1 MYEDNHSPNE
11 QNPSYTGQPGYSA
24 TNSSAQQPGQ
34 ASDGSSAYS
43 QYASQVSTYSQNPAP
58 DPAAVN
64 TNRNYSQYASQASG
78 YTQNSS
84 QTSGYTQN
92 ASQGATAYSQNSSA
106 AYGAGAASQTA
117 SAYTQNT
124 AQASGYTQ
132 STPQNTSAPKHEAPR
147 HSRFGKV
154 MMAVC
159 MGLLFGLF
167 AGAGFIAVV
176 HFAGPIQSGSAQVQD
191 VSTSEKDTLT
201 FNEPAVTSLND
212 ASDETV
218 VRVLT
223 TEESDITD
231 VVTKVMPSMVS
242 ITEYFT
248 YTGNYWGQVYSEDTE
263 ASGSGIIIGETD
275 DEYIIVTNYHVIEEA
290 DDMVVTFIN
299 NEDATAHLKGTDP
312 SKDIAVISVLK
323 DDLDDETISAIS
335 VAELGDSEG
344 LVLGQNVI
352 AIGNALGYGQS
363 VTTGIVSALDR
374 EITMPDGSTG
384 FFIQTDAAINP
395 GNSGGA
401 LLNIAGQ
408 VIGINSNKI
417 GGSSIEGMGYAIPI
431 SSVRH
436 IIENLMERDTLIAVD
451 EEDSGYIGIYMQEV
465 TEEISKYYS
474 LPQGIYVTEVVKDGG
489 AYNAGIKAGDI
500 IVGFDGYSVKTNDG
514 LKKLLKYYAI
524 GDSVDVTFM
533 RNEDGTYEEHTVTVT
548 LGEKPR

>member
-1 MYEDNHSPNE
+1 
-11 QNPSYTGQPGYSA
+11 
-24 TNSSAQQPGQ
+24 
-34 ASDGSSAYS
+34 
-43 QYASQVSTYSQNPAP
+43 
-58 DPAAVN
+58 
-64 TNRNYSQYASQASG
+64 
-78 YTQNSS
+78 
-84 QTSGYTQN
+84 
-92 ASQGATAYSQNSSA
+92 
-106 AYGAGAASQTA
+106 
-117 SAYTQNT
+117 
-124 AQASGYTQ
+124 
-132 STPQNTSAPKHEAPR
+132 
-147 HSRFGKV
+147 
-154 MMAVC
+154 

-212 ASDETV
+212 ASGDTV